1 MTQDTRLQALEDWLG
16 SVAMR
21 PAGPLELVSADA
33 SARRYFRLPWG
44 ETTAVAM
51 DAPPER
57 EDIRPFID
65 VARRLAA
72 AGLDVPSIHQ
82 ADNPQGFV
90 VMSDLGTT
98 SYLDRG
104 SELVND
110 GLMEAAIDALVTMQA
125 QAETAGLPA
134 YDSERL
140 SAELDLFPEWYVA
153 HHLGVEPDEQWWRH
167 WRSLRERLIEHAL
180 RQATA
185 FVHRDYMAR
194 NLMVTAT
201 PPGILD
207 FQDAVLGP
215 ITYDLASLLRDAF
228 ISFPREREQ
237 AWLARYHSAAQTAGI
252 AVPASETA
260 LERDW
265 RMMAMQRHLKVL
277 GIFARLSYRDGKPG
291 YLVDAP
297 RFLHYLDDEAEA
309 LGLDDWFAVA
319 GPLREGVG
327 ACAR

>member
-1 MTQDTRLQALEDWLG
+1 MSQDTRLQALEDWLAR
-16 SVAMR
+16 VAGR
-21 PAGPLELVSADA
+21 PVGPLELVSADA

-44 ETTAVAM
+44 KTTAVAM

-57 EDIRPFID
+57 EDTRPFVD

-72 AGLDVPSIHQ
+72 AGLDVPTIHQ
-82 ADNPQGFV
+82 ADTTRGFV

-98 SYLDRG
+98 PYLDRG
-104 SELVND
+104 SQLAND

-125 QAETAGLPA
+125 GAATAGLPT

-140 SAELDLFPEWYVA
+140 SAELDLFPDWYVTR
-153 HHLGVEPDEQWWRH
+153 HLGIEPDKPWWQH

-180 RQATA
+180 EQPAV

-207 FQDAVLGP
+207 FQDALRGP

-228 ISFPREREQ
+228 ISFPQEREQ
-237 AWLARYHSAAQTAGI
+237 AWLARYHAAAQDAGL
-252 AVPASETA
+252 AVPASRDT
-260 LERDW
+260 LEQDW
-265 RMMAMQRHLKVL
+265 RLMAMQRHLKVL
-277 GIFARLSYRDGKPG
+277 GIFARLAYRDGKPA
-291 YLVDAP
+291 YLADAP
-297 RFLHYLDDEAEA
+297 RFLRYVDEEAGA

-319 GPLREGVG
+319 APLREGVRP
-327 ACAR
+327 CAR